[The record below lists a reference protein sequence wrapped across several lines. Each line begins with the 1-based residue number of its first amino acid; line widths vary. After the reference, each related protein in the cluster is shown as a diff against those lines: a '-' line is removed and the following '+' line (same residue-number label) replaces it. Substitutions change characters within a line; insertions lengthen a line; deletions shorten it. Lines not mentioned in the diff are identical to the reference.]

1 MSKKKFMIDTSVII
15 DNPFNLVKL
24 YEGGKNKLYITETVL
39 KELDK
44 HKTSIK
50 DEVAIS
56 ARHFFRGLKDS
67 VFLKGKTLK
76 NNKKGDTFYV
86 VDFCMDNEIL
96 KLNVI
101 VRSKY
106 SKETLSSDFVNDEKI
121 REVALTYKM
130 TCITNDIAFKFEAM
144 SQGLK
149 AESIYWDSVQNFSD
163 INFSET
169 IQVKESEFNKQ
180 EIALKFKPWTQLTVE
195 FLDDDEMLTD
205 NKSFFI
211 VNQNG
216 LSDISSNDYKRF
228 EVSPINL
235 EQKFYLHML
244 ESNFKIMTVSGS
256 TGSGKTLLALQEG
269 MKRVKDKN
277 SNINGIVY
285 MRFTVNAEDKFS
297 ALGYRKGNDEQK
309 MDRFNYPLY
318 SAINFIVDQRLS
330 KHRHSLEK
338 ENVLTVKKNEMTEQF
353 IKDYNIEFLDIASAR
368 GITIENKWVIFDEIQ
383 NAPNIIV
390 RLIGTRLGK
399 NSIMILMGDPQQV
412 DHPHLS
418 PARNGLITMLKA
430 SMQENSLSVGVKL
443 TKTVR
448 SESSKWF
455 EDNVKG

>member
-1 MSKKKFMIDTSVII
+1 
-15 DNPFNLVKL
+15 
-24 YEGGKNKLYITETVL
+24 
-39 KELDK
+39 
-44 HKTSIK
+44 
-50 DEVAIS
+50 
-56 ARHFFRGLKDS
+56 
-67 VFLKGKTLK
+67 
-76 NNKKGDTFYV
+76 
-86 VDFCMDNEIL
+86 
-96 KLNVI
+96 
-101 VRSKY
+101 
-106 SKETLSSDFVNDEKI
+106 
-121 REVALTYKM
+121 
-130 TCITNDIAFKFEAM
+130 
-144 SQGLK
+144 
-149 AESIYWDSVQNFSD
+149 
-163 INFSET
+163 
-169 IQVKESEFNKQ
+169 
-180 EIALKFKPWTQLTVE
+180 
-195 FLDDDEMLTD
+195 
-205 NKSFFI
+205 
-211 VNQNG
+211 
-216 LSDISSNDYKRF
+216 
-228 EVSPINL
+228 
-235 EQKFYLHML
+235 
-244 ESNFKIMTVSGS
+244 MTVSGS

-269 MKRVKDKN
+269 MRRVKDKN